1 MLPLVSRPASSQRPA
16 IRSIP
21 PLPRS
26 LLQLIIKRANA
37 VEPVSPVVSSISYH

>member
-1 MLPLVSRPASSQRPA
+1 MDKIPMLPLTSRPVP
-16 IRSIP
+16 RSGLA

-37 VEPVSPVVSSISYH
+37 VESVIPIVVHA

>member
-1 MLPLVSRPASSQRPA
+1 MRPLVLRPVP
-16 IRSIP
+16 RSGLA

-37 VEPVSPVVSSISYH
+37 VEPVVSAAVSICNT

>member
-1 MLPLVSRPASSQRPA
+1 MDKIPMRPLVSRPIAT
-16 IRSIP
+16 RSTLS

-37 VEPVSPVVSSISYH
+37 VEPSIPIVVHN

>member
-1 MLPLVSRPASSQRPA
+1 MLPLVSRPVVRP
-16 IRSIP
+16 RNGLSTLP

-37 VEPVSPVVSSISYH
+37 VEPVVTATSHD

>member
-1 MLPLVSRPASSQRPA
+1 MLPLVSRPKPIASTL
-16 IRSIP
+16 P

-37 VEPVSPVVSSISYH
+37 VEPVVPVVVNH